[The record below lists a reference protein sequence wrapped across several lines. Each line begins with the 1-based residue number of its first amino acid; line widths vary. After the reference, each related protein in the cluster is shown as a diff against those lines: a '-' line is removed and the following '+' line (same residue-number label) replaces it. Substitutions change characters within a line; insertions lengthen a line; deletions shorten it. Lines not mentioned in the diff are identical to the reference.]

1 VMSDSRLVT
10 ISAVC
15 YELPDPGEEH
25 PPITKAGNLE
35 KARRMMAEAGRSHSD
50 LIVFP
55 ELFATKHTELVGRA
69 AAEPVPDG
77 GICQALSE
85 EARKHSMYVAGSLY
99 EAKGDGVYNTV
110 ALFDREGNLR
120 GKYHKV
126 HLAPGEEE
134 VAIPGSDYPVF
145 ETDFGKVGALICFDL
160 NFPEAA
166 RCLALQGAEIILWP
180 TMFSQPRAHY
190 TDILMRARAIENQVY
205 LVSANYAQ
213 KCIDPS
219 GVHIGRSAIIDW
231 DGQVLAETGRREGV
245 ATAIV
250 DLDEPKVTYGSPRGL
265 LDDRRPET
273 YGRLTER
280 EQTGER

>member
-1 VMSDSRLVT
+1 MLSSKRLVA

-35 KARRMMAEAGRSHSD
+35 KAQRMMEVAGDRKSD
-50 LIVFP
+50 LVVFP

-69 AAEPVPDG
+69 AAELVPEG
-77 GICQALSE
+77 EICQVLAGG
-85 EARKHSMYVAGSLY
+85 ARRHGMYVAGCLY
-99 EAKGDGVYNTV
+99 ESKEDGVYNTV
-110 ALFDREGNLR
+110 ALFDRQ
-120 GKYHKV
+120 GKLVGKFHKV
-126 HLAPGEEE
+126 HLPPGEEQ
-134 VAIPGSDYPVF
+134 VAIPGSDYPVW
-145 ETDFGKVGALICFDL
+145 ETDFGKVGALVCYDL

-166 RCLALQGAEIILWP
+166 RCLALAGAEIILWP

-213 KCIDPS
+213 KCIDPA

-245 ATAIV
+245 ATATV
-250 DLDEPKVTYGSPRGL
+250 DLDEPRVTYGSSNRL

-273 YGRLTER
+273 YRRLTAR
-280 EQTGER
+280 